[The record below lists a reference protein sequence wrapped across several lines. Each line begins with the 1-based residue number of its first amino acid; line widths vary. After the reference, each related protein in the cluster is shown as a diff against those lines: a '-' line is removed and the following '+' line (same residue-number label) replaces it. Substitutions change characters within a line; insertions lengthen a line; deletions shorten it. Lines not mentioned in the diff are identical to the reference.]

1 MRGQIF
7 RNPEEGSGGNY
18 AHPAGCTCNQHP
30 ATNEAAERLWLRVNQ
45 PDVPIEIAP
54 MLRDVLRWN
63 ALDREV
69 EWRAA
74 ERKAT
79 VERIRSAVDWNV
91 PEHADL
97 EQQLAAIL
105 DEEAAR

>member
-1 MRGQIF
+1 M
-7 RNPEEGSGGNY
+7 SM
-18 AHPAGCTCNQHP
+18 
-30 ATNEAAERLWLRVNQ
+30 NEAAERLRTWLTDGLSTVGGDDSPYR
-45 PDVPIEIAP
+45 
-54 MLRDVLRWN
+54 MLDD
-63 ALDREV
+63 AL
-69 EWRAA
+69 AA
-74 ERKAT
+74 ERQATNAEWNAGEGTVWHYDCGLNEQEIRRAT

>member
-1 MRGQIF
+1 M
-7 RNPEEGSGGNY
+7 
-18 AHPAGCTCNQHP
+18 
-30 ATNEAAERLWLRVNQ
+30 NEAAERLRSYLKTAFGTREFE
-45 PDVPIEIAP
+45 DG
-54 MLRDVLRWN
+54 
-63 ALDREV
+63 ALDAAL
-69 EWRAA
+69 AA
-74 ERKAT
+74 ERRAT